1 MSTGDPPLIDRYER
15 IRRTTVDL
23 TATLTAEDC
32 QAQSMEAASPV
43 KWHLAHTTWFFDAF
57 VLGKAGR
64 TEHHLFN
71 SYYESLGAHVARD
84 RRGLLT
90 RPSLDDVLAY
100 RRRIDE
106 ELLQLLGRTDPGLSD
121 DQSALVDLGL
131 HHEQQ
136 HQELLLTDVKHL
148 FFSNPLGPVY
158 LPGEPPE
165 SHRDP
170 TALRL
175 LPYPGGLVDIGQG
188 DEASFAFD
196 NERPRHRRFLEPFKL
211 GSRLV
216 TCGEFLRFIEEDGYR
231 RPELWLSDGWAE
243 VLCQGW
249 TSPLY
254 WSRASEG
261 WSVFT
266 LFGTRALDL
275 DEPVCHVSYYEADAF
290 ARWAGARL
298 PDEEEWEV
306 VARHCAAEGN
316 MVGRGGYHPRAISPG
331 STSELPLQMFGD
343 VWEWTRS
350 AYAPYP
356 GYRPPAGPLGEYN
369 SKFMCNQFV
378 LRGGSC
384 ATPATHIRPTYRNYF
399 PPSARWQ
406 FTGIRLAE

>member
-1 MSTGDPPLIDRYER
+1 MSTGDLPLLDRYER
-15 IRRTTVDL
+15 VRRATVDL
-23 TATLTAEDC
+23 SAALTPEDC
-32 QAQSMEAASPV
+32 QAQSMEPASPV
-43 KWHLAHTTWFFDAF
+43 KWHLAHTTWFFDTF
-57 VLGKAGR
+57 VLGRAGSSEQR
-64 TEHHLFN
+64 LFN
-71 SYYESLGAHVARD
+71 SYYETLGEHIARD

-100 RRRIDE
+100 RRRVDE
-106 ELLQLLGRTDPGLSD
+106 EIVQLLGRRDGASQD
-121 DQSALVDLGL
+121 KCALVELGL

-136 HQELLLTDVKHL
+136 HQELILTDVKHL
-148 FFSNPLGPVY
+148 FFSNPLGPAY
-158 LPGEPPE
+158 LPEGAPEPRR
-165 SHRDP
+165 HR

-175 LPYPGGLVDIGQG
+175 LSYPGGLVDIGQG
-188 DEASFAFD
+188 DEAAFAFD

-216 TCGEFLRFIEEDGYR
+216 TCGEFLGFIEEDGYR

-243 VLCQGW
+243 VLHQRW
-249 TSPLY
+249 TCPLY
-254 WSRASEG
+254 WSRSSDG
-261 WSVFT
+261 WAVFT
-266 LFGTRALDL
+266 LFGSRALDPE
-275 DEPVCHVSYYEADAF
+275 EPVCHVSYYEADAF

-298 PDEEEWEV
+298 PCEEEWEV
-306 VARHCAAEGN
+306 VARDCAPEGN
-316 MVGRGGYHPRAISPG
+316 MVGSGGYHPRGIRPG
-331 STSELPLQMFGD
+331 SASDLPLQLFGD

-356 GYRPPAGPLGEYN
+356 GYRAPAGPLGEYN

-384 ATPATHIRPTYRNYF
+384 GTPVSHIRATYRNYF